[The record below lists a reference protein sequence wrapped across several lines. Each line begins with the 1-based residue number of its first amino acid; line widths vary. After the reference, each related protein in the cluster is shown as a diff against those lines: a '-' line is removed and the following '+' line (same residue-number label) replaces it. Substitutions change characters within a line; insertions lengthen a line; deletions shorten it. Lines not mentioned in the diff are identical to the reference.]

1 MITDP
6 NKIFDTK
13 SAAVQALISER
24 NWEKL
29 IERNKIIRILD
40 FLKNDIVFG
49 FTKKACLPASEIL
62 TAGHGQALTK
72 SILLKTLFDACGVL
86 CRFHAFKIKKELYKG
101 LARPFD
107 YKLLPNTLISTWIE
121 VFFEEQWLVADGI
134 LLDSGYMRGLQNGIL
149 PSEGE
154 FIGMGAGIFLSG
166 NSRTIWNGK
175 NHTYCQRAAIAE
187 DMGII
192 DNFEW
197 FFSEYKPEI
206 KQLGKISHKF
216 ANMVIN
222 TVRTPQ

>member
-13 SAAVQALISER
+13 SAAVQTLISER
-24 NWEKL
+24 NWQKL
-29 IERNKIIRILD
+29 VDRNKITRILN
-40 FLKNDIVFG
+40 FLKNDITFG

-86 CRFHAFKIKKELYKG
+86 CRFHAFRVKKELYTG
-101 LARPFD
+101 LTRPMT
-107 YKLLPNTLISTWIE
+107 YNLLPNMLITAWIE
-121 VFFEEQWLVADGI
+121 VFYEEQWLVADGI
-134 LLDSGYMRGLQNGIL
+134 LLDSDYMRGLQIGIL

-166 NSRTIWNGK
+166 NSHMIWNGK
-175 NHTYCQRAAIAE
+175 NHTYCQRAAITE

-197 FFSEYKPEI
+197 FFSEYKSEI

-216 ANMVIN
+216 ANKIIDN
-222 TVRTPQ
+222 VRNPQ